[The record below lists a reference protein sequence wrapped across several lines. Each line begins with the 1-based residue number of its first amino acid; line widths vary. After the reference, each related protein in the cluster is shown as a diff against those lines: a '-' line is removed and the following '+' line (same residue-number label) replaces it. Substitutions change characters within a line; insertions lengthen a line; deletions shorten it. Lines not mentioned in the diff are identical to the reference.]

1 MKEKLLEILNAMAEG
16 VLPVEEAYKALE
28 GFFFEDIGFARVD
41 HRRAHRFGFPEP
53 VFAPGKTVEELV
65 EIAGKIMERSGR
77 AFLTRLSVE
86 QMDALSER
94 FGGRPLRLNNRAGT
108 CLLGEVATQRTDRA
122 LVVSAGTSDAPVA
135 EEAWETLFA
144 FGYEVPRVFDAGVA
158 GIHRLLSE
166 KDRIEAAEVVVA
178 VAGMEGALASVVGG
192 LASSMVI
199 GVPTSVGYGASFG
212 GVSALLA
219 MLNSCSPNVVTVN
232 IDDGFG
238 AGFTAGLIL
247 RRGSA

>member
-1 MKEKLLEILNAMAEG
+1 VKEELLNMLNSVANG
-16 VLPVEEAYKALE
+16 SISPEEAWKSLE

-53 VFAPGKTVEELV
+53 VFAPGKTIEELT
-65 EIAGKIMERSGR
+65 EIAERLVQRSGR
-77 AFLTRLSVE
+77 AFLTRLSSEQTSAVE
-86 QMDALSER
+86 AHFAGQS
-94 FGGRPLRLNNRAGT
+94 LRLNRRART
-108 CLLGEVATQRTDRA
+108 CLLGEVQAEQTERA

-135 EEAWETLFA
+135 EEAWETLLASGF
-144 FGYEVPRVFDAGVA
+144 EVPKVLDAGVA
-158 GIHRLLSE
+158 GIHRLLAE
-166 KDRIEAAEVVVA
+166 KERIEAAEVVVV

-192 LASSMVI
+192 LASSLVI

-238 AGFTAGLIL
+238 AGFTAGLVL
-247 RRGSA
+247 RRASG